1 MNAIS
6 ILYICFYIFRIYVF
20 KLFIA
25 NYYNLT
31 LMQIFDV

>member
-1 MNAIS
+1 MNAIY

-25 NYYNLT
+25 NYYNLA
-31 LMQIFDV
+31 LRKILDI